1 MHLKWGQQLHIHR
14 LQYSIALTESIMED
28 INQNKPVWDIESTNP
43 DLVEP
48 VTEELKKVMDPEIGL
63 NILELGLVRNVAVI
77 NGEAKLLMIMTT
89 PFCPYGPALLE
100 TTRQQAE
107 IGLKLPTTVTL
118 SYEPWDPSMM
128 DENAR
133 LEWGFF

>member
-1 MHLKWGQQLHIHR
+1 MSDTI
-14 LQYSIALTESIMED
+14 
-28 INQNKPVWDIESTNP
+28 QNKPVWDIESTNP
-43 DLVEP
+43 EIVKPLIA
-48 VTEELKKVMDPEIGL
+48 ELNKVMDPEIGL
-63 NILELGLVRNVAVI
+63 NVLELGLVRNVAVI
-77 NGEAKLLMIMTT
+77 KGEAKLMMIMTT

-107 IGLKLPTTVTL
+107 IGLKLPTSITL

-133 LEWGFF
+133 MEWGFF